1 MLAHGFLSGGS
12 VCRAGRAAH
21 PVAVLIQN
29 NRKGCPER
37 GIPFPVFG
45 ASRATA
51 ALRKNACRAQR
62 TEGAAPAAA
71 AETERRPGQAAAE
84 EQSTGA
90 AAETAERG
98 RGGSTAGFLRA
109 ESGAGGLPVPHE
121 FYRICE
127 NRHFRRGRPHR
138 LRRRGAGR
146 GVECRLRRGVQ
157 TAAGSQVWRISR
169 SLSRGSAAGGQVGK
183 LRRRRVP
190 PHGVHAVEGKNGG
203 RSAPGRTQ
211 AAWALRLGTLR
222 GRRPTLRPR
231 DAPGCR

>member
-71 AETERRPGQAAAE
+71 AETERRRGAGRGAAE
-84 EQSTGA
+84 E
-90 AAETAERG
+90 TAEH
-98 RGGSTAGFLRA
+98 GFLRA

-127 NRHFRRGRPHR
+127 NRHFRRGRTHR

-157 TAAGSQVWRISR
+157 AAAWSADCGRECRPRQGRGYG
-169 SLSRGSAAGGQVGK
+169 GSAGVSPGGVPPGAGRK
-183 LRRRRVP
+183 APLPESSAAWRACRRREKRRKI
-190 PHGVHAVEGKNGG
+190 GAGADAG
-203 RSAPGRTQ
+203 RMGAP
-211 AAWALRLGTLR
+211 A
-222 GRRPTLRPR
+222 R

>member
-45 ASRATA
+45 ASRAAA
-51 ALRKNACRAQR
+51 ALRKNACRVQR
-62 TEGAAPAAA
+62 AEGAAQAAG
-71 AETERRPGQAAAE
+71 AETECGGGGRDKDR
-84 EQSTGA
+84 
-90 AAETAERG
+90 AETAERG
-98 RGGSTAGFLRA
+98 RGGSTAGLLRA

-146 GVECRLRRGVQ
+146 GVECRLRHGLQ
-157 TAAGSQVWRISR
+157 AAAGSQVWRISR
-169 SLSRGSAAGGQVGK
+169 SLSRGSAAGGRSERSVAGEFRRMACTPSKGK
-183 LRRRRVP
+183 TAEDRRR
-190 PHGVHAVEGKNGG
+190 G
-203 RSAPGRTQ
+203 
-211 AAWALRLGTLR
+211 
-222 GRRPTLRPR
+222 GRRPHGRSGSGRSGGGVRRSVRETLRAAGEGPFR
-231 DAPGCR
+231 